1 MSTRKLVFLSLMIS
15 ISIVLSIVESSI
27 STFFFAFPG
36 IKLGL
41 ANIAT
46 MVVVFT
52 MGRKEGFTVAILRIF
67 LVGLIY
73 SGLFTPSF
81 WISLSG
87 GMLALLTIVIFVK
100 SKLSIM
106 TISVLASLMH
116 MIGQIAGAI
125 IIVQTTSLLYYL
137 PYMIIISVPA
147 GLMTGYL
154 AKKIISDFSEKIIT
168 MK

>member
-1 MSTRKLVFLSLMIS
+1 MSTKKIVFLSLMIAV
-15 ISIVLSIVESSI
+15 SIVLSIVESVI

-46 MVVVFT
+46 LVVIFT
-52 MGRKEGFTVAILRIF
+52 MGRKEGATVALLRIL

-81 WISLSG
+81 WISLG
-87 GMLALLTIVIFVK
+87 GGLMALVVMLLLK
-100 SKLSIM
+100 NSKLSIY

-116 MIGQIAGAI
+116 MVGQMAI
-125 IIVQTTSLLYYL
+125 VIFVVQTTSLIYYL
-137 PYMIIISVPA
+137 PYMMIISVPT
-147 GLMTGYL
+147 GLVTGYL
-154 AKKIISDFSEKIIT
+154 AKRIISDFSSKI
-168 MK
+168 MNY

>member
-1 MSTRKLVFLSLMIS
+1 MIS
-15 ISIVLSIVESSI
+15 VSIVLSIVESSI

-41 ANIAT
+41 ANIAI

-52 MGRKEGFTVAILRIF
+52 LGRKEGFIVAILRIL

-73 SGLFTPSF
+73 SGLFSPTF

-87 GMLALLTIVIFVK
+87 GMLALLTILVFAK

-106 TISVLASLMH
+106 TISVLGSLMH
-116 MIGQIAGAI
+116 MVGQILGAI
-125 IIVQTTSLLYYL
+125 VVVQTTSLLYYL
-137 PYMIIISVPA
+137 PYMIIISVPT
-147 GLMTGYL
+147 GLITGYL
-154 AKKIISDFSEKIIT
+154 AKKLISDFSEKI
-168 MK
+168 MSFK